1 MREDYRDYIPE
12 RDPITRETTQALE
25 DLHDNILAS
34 LEDEQKPK
42 EPLEE

>member
-1 MREDYRDYIPE
+1 MREDYMDYMPE
-12 RDPITRETTQALE
+12 RDPIMTETAEALE
-25 DLHDNILAS
+25 DLHDDILAS